1 MKKTICLMLS
11 VLLTLSL
18 SGCANN
24 DTPKEKAALYKAG
37 TVTGT
42 AQGMDGPVSVEV
54 TFDDTKIL
62 TIQIVEENETAGIC
76 EWVYET
82 LPDQIITNQ
91 SLAVDTVS
99 GATVT
104 SNAVL
109 NAVADAVEQAG
120 GSAAALKEKP
130 VVSAAED
137 AEHETDVVVVRTDGG
152 LGCIVDRRTGYFN
165 RKNRCDWRDK
175 YYGFRYF
182 CLC

>member
-1 MKKTICLMLS
+1 M
-11 VLLTLSL
+11 
-18 SGCANN
+18 
-24 DTPKEKAALYKAG
+24 
-37 TVTGT
+37 
-42 AQGMDGPVSVEV
+42 
-54 TFDDTKIL
+54 

-137 AEHETDVVVVRTDGG
+137 AEHETDVVVVGAGLSGLMAALAASSTGARVTLIEKTGVIGG
-152 LGCIVDRRTGYFN
+152 TSITASGIFACAEKEANIQPMFDSWMKKNENNLRNQVDEE
-165 RKNRCDWRDK
+165 
-175 YYGFRYF
+175 
-182 CLC
+182 